1 LQQLTHGLIGINSYN
16 VQSKHGK
23 QTIQNI
29 YRRWKMRSFTE
40 TIECTE
46 CAGTGEIEIEVYDVA
61 SFSNPY
67 GDIAVRYD
75 VCPECNGSGEEET
88 DD

>member
-1 LQQLTHGLIGINSYN
+1 
-16 VQSKHGK
+16 
-23 QTIQNI
+23 
-29 YRRWKMRSFTE
+29 MRSFTE
-40 TIECTE
+40 TTDCAECE
-46 CAGTGEIEIEVYDVA
+46 GTGEIEIEVYDVA